1 MNFSHRPVT
10 ADDVNTLCSFPQGEQ
25 ELFFMFPKANFPL
38 TEDGR
43 VYHVGVK
50 RGEGGAAGSVS
61 LCSAATR
68 RR

>member
-1 MNFSHRPVT
+1 MEKAIKKIETGVGVS
-10 ADDVNTLCSFPQGEQ
+10 D
-25 ELFFMFPKANFPL
+25 ANFPL

-50 RGEGGAAGSVS
+50 RGEGGAAGSVP

-68 RR
+68 KR